1 MKNKYKVQVQI
12 DYFRFDEIYKTE
24 ILEKETLAVSEK
36 KAINNVRYNLIGN
49 KYNNVDCGFDIVKR
63 YDFKI
68 IEEV

>member
-49 KYNNVDCGFDIVKR
+49 KYNNVDCGLDIVKR